1 MAELGESLS
10 MRELDVLRCAVNGA
24 SNKEI
29 AAELFISENTVKVHL
44 RNVYTKLGASSRTEA
59 VTTALQ
65 QGLVTIPGTETTA
78 VSTPD
83 LSSHAEST
91 AETALQ
97 FPEQETGQP
106 TISEPNKA
114 RKWLL
119 YGSVALL
126 TLILLATAA
135 YFGSQAAIQ
144 GAATALPPT
153 PEPYLEETI
162 GQTRWYSTRPLVL
175 PLSGMAIASVGLD
188 VYHIGGETE
197 TGVTPLVN
205 RFDTT
210 TRIWHEMAA
219 KPTAVSH
226 TTAAVLFGEI
236 YVPGGQTADGSPTNV
251 VEAYSPAN
259 NAWRPVADLPKALSG
274 GLTLSDGSH
283 LYLLGGWDGAQV
295 EDDVYVYDVGS
306 DSWRPLTSLP
316 VPLAAAAGGVISGQL
331 FVLGG
336 TDGQNVLDTCYQYQV
351 AANTWETC
359 PAMLHPRANA
369 GAAIILNKLYILGGD
384 KVTGADLPYGEF
396 YDADKQ
402 IWQLVNMPM
411 LSENKSWENLGV
423 TNVETRIYAMG
434 GVVGSELSDSSYF
447 YAPLVYQTFIPAA
460 ASGDE

>member
-1 MAELGESLS
+1 MAELGEPLS
-10 MRELDVLRCAVNGA
+10 ARELDVLSCIVNGA

-44 RNVYTKLGASSRTEA
+44 RNVYTKLGTSSRTEA

-65 QGLVTIPGTETTA
+65 QGLVTIPGAEITA
-78 VSTPD
+78 VSPPEPTSQPNT
-83 LSSHAEST
+83 ST
-91 AETALQ
+91 ETALESPQ
-97 FPEQETGQP
+97 PASPEKDKVR
-106 TISEPNKA
+106 N
-114 RKWLL
+114 WLIYSGIAVL
-119 YGSVALL
+119 A
-126 TLILLATAA
+126 LILLATAA
-135 YFGSQAAIQ
+135 YFGSQAASQ

-153 PEPYLEETI
+153 PEPYQEETI
-162 GQTRWYSTRPLVL
+162 GQSRWFTTRPLAA
-175 PLSGMAIASVGLD
+175 PLSNMAIASVGLD

-205 RFDTT
+205 RYETN
-210 TRIWHEMAA
+210 TRTWHEMAA

-236 YVPGGQTADGSPTNV
+236 YVPGGQTADGTPTNI

-259 NAWRPVADLPKALSG
+259 NAWRPVANLPKALSG
-274 GLTLSDGSH
+274 GLVLSDGSH

-306 DSWRPLTSLP
+306 DSWRPLTRLP
-316 VPLAAAAGGVISGQL
+316 VSLAYAAGGVISGQL

-336 TDGQNVLDTCYQYQV
+336 TDGQNILDTCYVYSV
-351 AANTWETC
+351 ATNTWQPC
-359 PAMLHPRANA
+359 PAMLRPRVNA

-384 KVTGADLPYGEF
+384 EATGTELPFGEF

-402 IWQLVNMPM
+402 IWQVVNMPM
-411 LSENKSWENLGV
+411 LSANKSWENLGV
-423 TNVETRIYAMG
+423 TNVETKIYAMG
-434 GVVGSELSDSSYF
+434 GVMGNEISDGSYF
-447 YAPLVYQTFIPAA
+447 YSPLVYQTFIPAA